1 MCLLVC
7 LCFCLYLDPLFFLLC
22 LTVAFFSLCLS
33 LYFSLLCLSFSLC
46 LSLSFCLF
54 PCWLSVSPFVCFSLC
69 VSRGS
74 ISFNQDSALQG
85 SQLRALDMLVCIPT
99 YRHCTRLCMSICY
112 QNFLG
117 HCQLSLEHLG
127 LGGSDWGARRG
138 AWRKRTFSLE
148 LWHVQSHLCVPVCA
162 GALESSGPGEP
173 VGQHQSLCSAGPC
186 CRSWGVNPVRH
197 QGEVPGRGM
206 GVYSGRDF
214 PGVSSEQPV
223 PGLGA
228 AGGRR
233 EGFLSSM
240 HDFVT

>member
-162 GALESSGPGEP
+162 GGFGKLWAWGAGEAASESVLCWPLLPELGSESSQTPG
-173 VGQHQSLCSAGPC
+173 G
-186 CRSWGVNPVRH
+186 
-197 QGEVPGRGM
+197 
-206 GVYSGRDF
+206 
-214 PGVSSEQPV
+214 
-223 PGLGA
+223 GA
-228 AGGRR
+228 WERNGCLLRA
-233 EGFLSSM
+233 
-240 HDFVT
+240 